1 MSHRSINNAKRQAAK
16 MSKNVASV
24 SGAKASGKFFNDG
37 EKSRKNVEKLLAE
50 YYRKH

>member
-24 SGAKASGKFFNDG
+24 SGAKTSGKFFNDG
-37 EKSRKNVEKLLAE
+37 EKSRKNVEKLLAN
-50 YYRKH
+50 YYKNR

>member
-24 SGAKASGKFFNDG
+24 SSARTSGKFYNDG
-37 EKSRKNVEKLLAE
+37 EKNRKNVEKFMAE
-50 YYRKH
+50 YYRNH

>member
-24 SGAKASGKFFNDG
+24 SSAKASGKFYNDG
-37 EKSRKNVEKLLAE
+37 EKSRKNVERLLAE
-50 YYRKH
+50 FYKNH